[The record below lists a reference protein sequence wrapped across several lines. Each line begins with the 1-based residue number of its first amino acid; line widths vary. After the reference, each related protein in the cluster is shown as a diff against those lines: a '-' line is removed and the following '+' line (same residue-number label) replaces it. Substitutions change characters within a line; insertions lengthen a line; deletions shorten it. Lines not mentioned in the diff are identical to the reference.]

1 MLPVKSS
8 ATLTVLHKLGVTFV
22 RNIQTDVMPL
32 KLAANLTT
40 LFPEA
45 KSISERYEK
54 AKKAGFHYVECAF
67 PFAEPKEQLQNVNK
81 KLGLEHVLFN
91 GYPGDVRNGDR
102 GIAALPD
109 RKKEF
114 QDNVDI
120 NIQYAKA
127 LDCKR
132 IHVMAGV
139 TKGLDQKLCD
149 ETYLENIALIADKF
163 AKEGLTCMLEPIND
177 SVTIPGYYLTDVHKA
192 VEIIKKLNRPNVK
205 LQFDFFHMQLLHGNF
220 TENFKKYYPYIGH
233 IQVAQAPDRTEPG
246 FQGEVD
252 YSYVFKLLEDHGYD
266 GYVGLEYMPK
276 GDTVE
281 GLRWLKEMNMTL

>member
-40 LFPEA
+40 LFPEV

-54 AKKAGFHYVECAF
+54 AKTAGFHYVECAF
-67 PFAEPKEQLQNVNK
+67 PFAEPKEQLQNVKK

-220 TENFKKYYPYIGH
+220 TENFKKYYQYIGH
-233 IQVAQAPDRTEPG
+233 IQVAQAPDRSEPG

-281 GLRWLKEMNMTL
+281 GLKWLKEMNMTL